1 MDDVAPASKSSR
13 SAVLG
18 RKDIRT
24 FSRRQ
29 ALINERRMQII
40 KGTTKLF
47 VKQGYDQTSMRE
59 VERASNMSSGNLYH
73 YVGSKADIL
82 DLIITYATS
91 QQAELIEN
99 FSATLDSVSPTEAL
113 NKLFRKLCR
122 WHDRDQDVTLFIY
135 QETKN
140 LPRSSRQRIFDSEYR
155 IMAAFERVLQ
165 RGVETGEF
173 KVNAPKLIAHNMV
186 FLAHGWA
193 LRRWFL
199 KKYWNL
205 GQYIALQTEN
215 IFRVI
220 GADTKPAGTG
230 AGNSIKPGRVGQHR
244 RKRPKA
250 AG

>member
-1 MDDVAPASKSSR
+1 MDDVAPASKGSQAS
-13 SAVLG
+13 VLS

-47 VKQGYDQTSMRE
+47 VKQGYNRTSMRE
-59 VERASNMSSGNLYH
+59 VERACNMSSGNLYH

-91 QQAELIEN
+91 QQAELIES
-99 FSATLDSVSPTEAL
+99 FSATLDGVSPTEAL
-113 NKLFRKLCR
+113 HKLFRKLCQ

-155 IMAAFERVLQ
+155 IMAAFERVLH
-165 RGVETGEF
+165 RGIETGEF

-193 LRRWFL
+193 LRRWL
-199 KKYWNL
+199 LRKHWNL
-205 GQYIALQTEN
+205 EQYIALQTEN
-215 IFRVI
+215 IFKII
-220 GADTKPAGTG
+220 GADTKPADTG
-230 AGNSIKPGRVGQHR
+230 AIDFSEGVQHR
-244 RKRPKA
+244 RKRPKVS
-250 AG
+250 G

>member
-1 MDDVAPASKSSR
+1 MDDVAPASKSSQA
-13 SAVLG
+13 SVLS
-18 RKDIRT
+18 RQDIRT

-40 KGTTKLF
+40 KGTTRLF
-47 VKQGYDQTSMRE
+47 VKQGYNQTSMRE
-59 VERASNMSSGNLYH
+59 VERACGMSSGNLYH

-91 QQAELIEN
+91 QQAELIES

-113 NKLFRKLCR
+113 RKLLRKLCQ

-155 IMAAFERVLQ
+155 IMAALERVLQ
-165 RGVETGEF
+165 RGIETGEF
-173 KVNAPKLIAHNMV
+173 KVNAPKLVAHNMV

-193 LRRWFL
+193 LRRWL
-199 KKYWNL
+199 LRKYWDL
-205 GQYIALQTEN
+205 EQYIALQTEY
-215 IFRVI
+215 IFSII
-220 GADTKPAGTG
+220 GADTKPAG
-230 AGNSIKPGRVGQHR
+230 AGNSINLSGIVQHR

-250 AG
+250 SG